1 VRASVQATSGA
12 PVNNG
17 ASSRARDGDSCWL
30 MHDCSEQG
38 SASAE
43 GDGHVPEVE
52 DRSQKPVSFP
62 CSHEESDQAIQRKDE
77 RQEPCCAI
85 PGPHAQYAGTK
96 DEKESDAELERKPS
110 NHPTGTVIKGS
121 PRWHER
127 ELKVEWHIYVP
138 SGRSDV
144 SESVLGSDDHAPMQ
158 TRSLSLA

>member
-1 VRASVQATSGA
+1 MTARNRAAHPLKAIATSQRLRIGPKNLSLFHA
-12 PVNNG
+12 AMKKVIRPFREKMN
-17 ASSRARDGDSCWL
+17 ARSRAAPS
-30 MHDCSEQG
+30 QG
-38 SASAE
+38 
-43 GDGHVPEVE
+43 HMP
-52 DRSQKPVSFP
+52 K
-62 CSHEESDQAIQRKDE
+62 
-77 RQEPCCAI
+77 
-85 PGPHAQYAGTK
+85 YAGTK